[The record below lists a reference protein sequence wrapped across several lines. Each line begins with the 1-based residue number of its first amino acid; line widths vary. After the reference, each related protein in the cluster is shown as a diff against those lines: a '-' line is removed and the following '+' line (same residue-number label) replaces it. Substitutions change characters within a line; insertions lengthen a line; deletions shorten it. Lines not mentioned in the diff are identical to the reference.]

1 VPLEDKQAA
10 RMVERELHKI
20 AIDPALVTVAVINQV
35 AYIGG
40 RVRRLRTAD
49 GRGLDLRKAMQDL
62 EDHLRLLPGIR
73 DVVVDAT
80 YDL

>member
-1 VPLEDKQAA
+1 
-10 RMVERELHKI
+10 MVERELHKV
-20 AIDPALVTVAVINQV
+20 AIDPSLITVAVINQV

-49 GRGLDLRKAMQDL
+49 GRGLDLRKAMQEL
-62 EDHLRLLPGIR
+62 EDHLRLLPNIR
-73 DVVVDAT
+73 DVVIDVT